1 MSNPHSEFQPAPM
14 PDGIVDVHGQP
25 HMRTGTGALVPVETI
40 PALKKIRDEMVR
52 REFGFAIAISEQIT
66 RFRSHTMANLGAFDA
81 LMAQEYNV
89 IVGGDKGNRTYTSFD
104 GLWKIE
110 VRVQDRLAF
119 DAGMQAAKALFD
131 ECLREWAEG
140 TRAEMRSI
148 VTNAFDTDKE
158 GQINRTNIFILLGT
172 DSDDPRWQEGQRA
185 IREAMYVIG
194 SKEYLRFSFR
204 DSCRDRWRTLTI
216 DLASA

>member
-1 MSNPHSEFQPAPM
+1 MTAHHSAFQPAPM
-14 PDGIVDVHGQP
+14 PTGLVRHGDQSYM
-25 HMRTGTGALVPVETI
+25 HNATGDLTAVENI
-40 PALKKIRDEMVR
+40 PALKKLRDEMVR
-52 REFGFAIAISEQIT
+52 REFGYAIALSEQIT
-66 RFRSHTMANLGAFDA
+66 RFRAHTMANLGAFDA

-89 IVGGDKGNRTYTSFD
+89 TVGGEKGNRTYTSFD

-119 DAGMQAAKALFD
+119 DAGMQIAKALFD

-172 DSDDPRWQEGQRA
+172 ESDDSRWQEGQRA

-204 DSCRDRWRTLTI
+204 DSCRDRWKALTI